1 MNSVRLGVIGCGKVA
16 CRIHLPALRRVRGA
30 KVVAVADPVPA
41 RLAEGAQ
48 LAGGVAA
55 FADWKEL
62 LRQDTVE
69 AALICTPSALHAE
82 CALAALAA
90 RKHVYVEK
98 PLASNLSQAESVLRA
113 WEPAGLV
120 GMSGFNYRHHPIYQ
134 KMREIVASGTLG
146 QVIAVRSCFT
156 SAGEWI
162 DEWRK
167 ERSLGGGVLLDLAGH
182 HIDLAQFVLGQRVRE
197 VSARVASLRSEQDTA
212 WTHMTLENGV
222 PMQSFFSLRGT
233 DSNRFEI
240 YGESGRATVD
250 YLAGTLEIVSPGR
263 RKLAQR
269 VSAVLGQGWSRFKHG
284 LAGGRDPSYALAFST
299 FVNAIAD
306 ERQRIA
312 PDLRDG
318 FHVLQVIDAAEQS
331 AATGQKCRV
340 EAANRLASA
349 RG

>member
-16 CRIHLPALRRVRGA
+16 CRIHLPALGRVRGA

-62 LRQDTVE
+62 LRQDTVD

-182 HIDLAQFVLGQRVRE
+182 HIDLAQFVLGQRVCE

>member
-62 LRQDTVE
+62 LRQDTVD

-167 ERSLGGGVLLDLAGH
+167 TRSLGGGVLLDLAGH

-306 ERQRIA
+306 GRQRIA

>member
-62 LRQDTVE
+62 LRQDTVD

-182 HIDLAQFVLGQRVRE
+182 HIDLAQFVLGQRVCE

-306 ERQRIA
+306 GRQRIA

>member
-62 LRQDTVE
+62 LRQDTVD

-182 HIDLAQFVLGQRVRE
+182 HIDLAQFVLGQRVCE

>member
-62 LRQDTVE
+62 LRQDTVD

-167 ERSLGGGVLLDLAGH
+167 TRSLGGGVLLDLAGH
-182 HIDLAQFVLGQRVRE
+182 HIDLAQFVLGQRVCE

-263 RKLAQR
+263 RKFAQR
-269 VSAVLGQGWSRFKHG
+269 VTAVLGQGWSRFKHG

-306 ERQRIA
+306 GRQRIA

>member
-62 LRQDTVE
+62 LRQDTVD

-167 ERSLGGGVLLDLAGH
+167 TRSLGGGVLLDLAGH

-299 FVNAIAD
+299 FVNAIANG
-306 ERQRIA
+306 RQRIA

>member
-120 GMSGFNYRHHPIYQ
+120 GMTGFNYRHHPIYQ

-167 ERSLGGGVLLDLAGH
+167 ARSLGGGVLLDLAGH
-182 HIDLAQFVLGQRVRE
+182 HIDLAQFVLGQRVCE

-269 VSAVLGQGWSRFKHG
+269 VTAVLGQGWSRFKHG
-284 LAGGRDPSYALAFST
+284 LAGERDPSYALAFST

-306 ERQRIA
+306 GRQRIA

>member
-62 LRQDTVE
+62 LRQDTVD

-167 ERSLGGGVLLDLAGH
+167 TRSLGGGVLLDLAGH

-263 RKLAQR
+263 RKFAQR

-306 ERQRIA
+306 GRQRIA

>member
-62 LRQDTVE
+62 LRQDTVD

-167 ERSLGGGVLLDLAGH
+167 TRSLGGGVLLDLAGH
-182 HIDLAQFVLGQRVRE
+182 HIDLAQFVLGQRVCE

-306 ERQRIA
+306 GRQRIA

>member
-62 LRQDTVE
+62 LRQDTVD

-167 ERSLGGGVLLDLAGH
+167 TRSLGGGVLLDLAGH